1 MTAGNFTGRGAGPGE
16 EVFVG
21 GYRSYALGLLTV
33 VYTMNFVDR
42 QILGILGE
50 PIKKDLGLSD
60 AQLGLLQGAAFAIL
74 YTFVGLFIAAW
85 ADRTVRKNIIA
96 GTLAIFSVMTIL
108 CGLAHNFWQLFAAR
122 IGVGIGEAGTSPP
135 AHSIISDLYGMEQRA
150 TAMAVYGIGINFGTM
165 LGIYGAG
172 YVYEMTES
180 WRLGF
185 LVAGVPGLVL
195 ALIVWLT
202 LREPPRGFADR
213 AHHAPSEEPAAT
225 LVQTFSH
232 LWSLRSF
239 RFLSLGAMLNA
250 FAGYGAVGFYS
261 NFLIR
266 SHGFTV
272 GEVKDVIAI
281 GLGLVGGIGTFFSGY
296 IVDRLARH
304 DVRWS
309 MWFPAITILMGIPF
323 TLGFYLY
330 PEKWIAIAL
339 AAFPV
344 FFGVVYLAP
353 SLAISQRLAKL
364 SMRAK
369 TSAVLFLIINLI
381 GYGVGPWAVGALSD
395 ALMPIYQQD
404 SLRISLAVL
413 VGGAGALSGLCFLI
427 ASFPLRKDLAATAP
441 TGAGPAA

>member
-1 MTAGNFTGRGAGPGE
+1 MTGVNNAGPGPVPGE
-16 EVFVG
+16 EVFAG
-21 GYRSYALGLLTV
+21 GYRSYALGLLTI

-42 QILGILGE
+42 QILAILGE
-50 PIKKDLGLSD
+50 PIKIDLGLTD
-60 AQLGLLQGAAFAIL
+60 GQLGLLHGAAFAIF
-74 YTFVGLFIAAW
+74 YSICGLFIAAW

-96 GTLAIFSVMTIL
+96 GTLAIFSAMTIL
-108 CGLAHNFWQLFAAR
+108 CGAAQNFLQLFAAR

-135 AHSIISDLYGMEQRA
+135 AHSIISDLYSMEQRA
-150 TAMAVYGIGINFGTM
+150 TAMAVYGMGINFGTM

-172 YVYEMTES
+172 YVYEVTES

-185 LVAGVPGLVL
+185 LVAGVPGLIL

-202 LREPPRGFADR
+202 IKEPPRGYADR
-213 AHHAPSEEPAAT
+213 TSRPATEQPQAT
-225 LVQTFSH
+225 LVQTFAH
-232 LWSLRSF
+232 LWALRSF

-250 FAGYGAVGFYS
+250 FAGYGATSFYS

-272 GEVKDVIAI
+272 GEVKDVIAL
-281 GLGLVGGIGTFFSGY
+281 GLGVVGGIGTFYSGY
-296 IVDRLARH
+296 IVDRLARR
-304 DVRWS
+304 DMRWA
-309 MWFPAITILMGIPF
+309 MWFPAITILMGAPF

-330 PEKWIAIAL
+330 PDRWIAIAL

-353 SLAISQRLAKL
+353 SLAVSQRLAKL

-381 GYGVGPWAVGALSD
+381 GYGVGPWAVGRLSD
-395 ALMPIYQQD
+395 ALMPMYGD
-404 SLRISLAVL
+404 ESLRYSLAIL
-413 VGGAGALSGLCFLI
+413 VTGAGALSGLCFLL
-427 ASFPLRKDLAATAP
+427 ASLYLKKDLEKTKE
-441 TGAGPAA
+441 